1 MSYFSFYSELA
12 GRIGLISLVGKYSL
26 HIWPAPYLFC
36 SGYCQPWQC
45 ESAVPVPV
53 IEKISRG

>member
-12 GRIGLISLVGKYSL
+12 GRTGLISLFGKFSL
-26 HIWPAPYLFC
+26 HVSAARYLFC

-53 IEKISRG
+53 IEKIRWG